1 MLHDRHNYEGLRE
14 KVHHANGLFFV
25 LSLPTSENASF
36 ETVREVSEALA
47 LAALL
52 RESPRR
58 GFSFHT
64 ALRIL
69 AKATI
74 RALLVSPF
82 GRFLYEVS

>member
-47 LAALL
+47 ALL

-58 GFSFHT
+58 GFSFHS

-74 RALLVSPF
+74 RALLVSLF